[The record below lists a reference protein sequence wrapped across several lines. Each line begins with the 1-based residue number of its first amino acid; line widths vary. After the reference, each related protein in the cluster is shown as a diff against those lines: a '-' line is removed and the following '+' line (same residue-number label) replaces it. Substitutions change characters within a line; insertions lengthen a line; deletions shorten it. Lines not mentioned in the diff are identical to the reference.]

1 MILRCGML
9 SRLSSAA
16 TSSSTPSRGGRRRM
30 SISSRRSAS
39 LQRRPANNRSEGY
52 RDFEPSLSVGG
63 QQVTKPEGIRTD
75 LLADGKLYRIAEGR
89 PIKNKGVKLSV
100 LAARVDLRRK
110 LREKLLVD
118 PPPEKRRVK
127 PGWVDAHDYS
137 LEPQADELS
146 DQSGRIAF
154 PHRG

>member
-1 MILRCGML
+1 
-9 SRLSSAA
+9 
-16 TSSSTPSRGGRRRM
+16 
-30 SISSRRSAS
+30 
-39 LQRRPANNRSEGY
+39 
-52 RDFEPSLSVGG
+52 
-63 QQVTKPEGIRTD
+63 
-75 LLADGKLYRIAEGR
+75 
-89 PIKNKGVKLSV
+89 VKLSV

-154 PHRG
+154 PHRI